1 MKFSFPTLTVKVLPA
16 KVEAKKV
23 VPNAKLKVGLIGCG
37 AIGTVLAEAIERKL
51 VVCDELVV
59 YDIDEAKSQK
69 LKDALK
75 FPVTIT
81 KSVDELLASKPQV
94 VVEAASQQAAKQYI
108 PQIVAS
114 GTEVIVLSTGALLGL
129 DVDLSKVHAPSGAIG
144 GLDALSSAA
153 LAGID
158 EVTLT
163 SRKNPKALGKD
174 NTVEAVVYEGTAEE
188 AARLFPKEMNVAA
201 TLALTVKPAKVK
213 VRVVSDPAVKR
224 NTHEIRVQWRFGEMF
239 LRFANDPHPDN
250 PHTSA
255 LAAWSAIKLLQ
266 NLLET

>member
-1 MKFSFPTLTVKVLPA
+1 MSGK
-16 KVEAKKV
+16 AKK
-23 VPNAKLKVGLIGCG
+23 KVGLIGCG

-51 VVCDELVV
+51 VVCDELIVFDV
-59 YDIDEAKSQK
+59 DDSKAQK
-69 LKDALK
+69 LKDNLK
-75 FPVTIT
+75 FPVTIA
-81 KSVDELLASKPQV
+81 KSVDELLALKPRV
-94 VVEAASQQAAKQYI
+94 VVEAASQQAARELVPKI
-108 PQIVAS
+108 AAS
-114 GTEVIVLSTGALLGL
+114 GAEVIVMSTGALLGL
-129 DVDLSKVHAPSGAIG
+129 DVDLGRVHVPSGAVG

-174 NTVEAVVYEGTAEE
+174 NTVEAVVYEGSAEE
-188 AARLFPKEMNVAA
+188 AAKLFPREMNVAA
-201 TLALTVKPAKVK
+201 TLALTVKPTKVK

-224 NTHEIRVQWRFGEMF
+224 NTHEIQVRWRFGEMF